1 MTFKHQSFFF
11 HGVFSIINLCIPKL
25 MKIIWFFFFGSFA
38 HHFQMKLSTYGS
50 NLNSISVIMSD
61 LEFFLLTRVLTH
73 NLSIVDL
80 VKFLDKS
87 QNYVSQGILGVKLT
101 FLV

>member
-1 MTFKHQSFFF
+1 MYSKINENYMVFFF
-11 HGVFSIINLCIPKL
+11 WVFC
-25 MKIIWFFFFGSFA
+25 
-38 HHFQMKLSTYGS
+38 TYGS